1 MNNRDLHFP
10 EEGFNRPLFL
20 PNDKLEVVSFRQG
33 VRKRKSRTASVI
45 AWIQLVGWLIYF
57 AINLIN
63 HLRFNLSETPAK
75 NSLLSQTLS
84 AFVYEF
90 SQITFIWVTIS
101 SILSIMGLHKMKS
114 WGWTAAIAANSLWL
128 SIFAFTF
135 TQNPSERTVFEKTF
149 FIVFALFAV
158 VSTLCLWRKRF
169 VFWR

>member
-101 SILSIMGLHKMKS
+101 SILSIVGLHKRNP
-114 WGWTAAIAANSLWL
+114 GVGLPRLQQTL
-128 SIFAFTF
+128 SGY
-135 TQNPSERTVFEKTF
+135 PYLRLHLLKTRLKEQF
-149 FIVFALFAV
+149 LKKRSSSF
-158 VSTLCLWRKRF
+158 SPCLP
-169 VFWR
+169 